1 MRQNLK
7 SFLLA
12 SAVAFAVATGPAV
25 AAGDKSPEAVDLALV
40 LAVDISNSINA
51 EQYQLQ
57 MAGLMQAFEDKA
69 VQDAILSGTHGAILV
84 TLVAWSDK
92 PRIAIPWTPISSE
105 LEAVTFGAR
114 IRDLPRIAGNF
125 TCMADAMRFI
135 RDRVLP
141 LRPIVAERQV
151 IDVSGDGR
159 ENCNPAEPVEGVR
172 DALVAERVT
181 INGLPILEGAEA
193 DQLEHWYEDHV
204 VGGPFAFVLPA
215 QGYNDFA
222 RAIRRKF
229 LVEISQAWGPG
240 QRTSPTNLCLF
251 CID

>member
-1 MRQNLK
+1 MRRNLK
-7 SFLLA
+7 SIFLALVAPLLA
-12 SAVAFAVATGPAV
+12 TAGVAT
-25 AAGDKSPEAVDLALV
+25 AGDKPPAAVDLALV
-40 LAVDISNSINA
+40 LAVDISNSITA
-51 EQYQLQ
+51 SQYQLQ

-92 PRIAIPWTPISSE
+92 PRIAIPWTPIASE
-105 LEAVTFGAR
+105 LEAVAFGAR
-114 IRDLPRIAGNF
+114 IRDLPRVAGNF

-141 LRPIVAERQV
+141 LQPIAAERQV

-159 ENCNPAEPVEGVR
+159 ENCNPVEPVDSVR
-172 DALVAERVT
+172 DALVAEGVT
-181 INGLPILEGAEA
+181 INGLPILEGPEA
-193 DQLEHWYEDHV
+193 PQLEQWYSDHV

-215 QGYNDFA
+215 EGYSDFA

-229 LVEISQAWGPG
+229 LVEISQALASGPPLL
-240 QRTSPTNLCLF
+240 RSDLCPF
-251 CID
+251 CFD